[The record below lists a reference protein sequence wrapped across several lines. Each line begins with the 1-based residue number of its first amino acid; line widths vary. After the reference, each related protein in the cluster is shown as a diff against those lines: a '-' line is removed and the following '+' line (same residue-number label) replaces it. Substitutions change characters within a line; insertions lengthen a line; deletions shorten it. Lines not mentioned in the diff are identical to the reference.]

1 MRLTPEQRE
10 LNEKKIRATADQLL
24 SGDIPPG
31 GRCDVKTLASV
42 AGVDRAAFY
51 GKRPYALLREDFER
65 RVQAMHT
72 AGDHPDPRDAQIA
85 RLAAQITAL
94 TQRLAGRDTTLAD
107 LARFKTASLSR
118 LAAQHE
124 DITRLRRAG
133 PGNLRRLLDRPTGA
147 NPSG

>member
-1 MRLTPEQRE
+1 M
-10 LNEKKIRATADQLL
+10 
-24 SGDIPPG
+24 
-31 GRCDVKTLASV
+31 KTLASV

-51 GKRPYALLREDFER
+51 GKRPYAPLREDFER

-94 TQRLAGRDTTLAD
+94 TQRLANRDTTLAD
-107 LARFKTASLSR
+107 LARFKTESLSR

-124 DITRLRRAG
+124 EITRLRRVG
-133 PGNLRRLLDRPTGA
+133 PGNLRRLPDRPAGTS
-147 NPSG
+147 PSG